1 MSQRRIKKKRLEEKV
16 LVGKTEVEMLPVVKH
31 SIKQILKDNWKFLVI
46 ISIGIFLLYVNGIKG
61 DFVSDDYATI
71 LNNPDVKVFGSFI
84 GGPTPVT
91 VSTYLLAVIFGV
103 YPIVYHLFSVFLYIV
118 ACWVAVVFLNFIVS
132 KRTTWLVMVIF
143 AVLPIHVEAVTWIS
157 GKPYLVI
164 AIFIMICFML
174 IIKYLE
180 DNKLA
185 YLLITFPIF
194 GILFLA
200 DKPRPLSLFPVLL
213 LYLIIVNKKYYWQRL
228 RKIWIYL
235 AGLAVV
241 ALILALPLIIDRV
254 NVVNG
259 GVNASDS
266 VFYNPFFQYPTGIAK
281 YLQVLLVPVDLTLY
295 HTMYTFPVWL
305 NWLILLDFLALITY
319 SYFRNKRIFF
329 ALTFFL
335 LTLLPSMAPVKV
347 SWLVAERYAFLPS
360 LGFCLF
366 LAVIF
371 ESLWQKIKYVTLLPL
386 GIMLIYFSYRTFI
399 RNIDWTTNHKLWVN
413 TCQVSPNSH
422 NAWNN
427 IGDDYDK
434 LKDYPDSIKG
444 FTQSTIV
451 KPNYADAYHNRA
463 NIFFKTGRLDL
474 ARESYNI
481 ALNFSPDLF
490 QTYLSLTQI
499 DLMENQINLAL
510 THSQKAVQ
518 LQPNNPQSAYVLG
531 VVYAQA
537 GNLDQAE
544 MVFKTILESYPQYKL
559 ASDALANIAALKVGV
574 TK

>member
-1 MSQRRIKKKRLEEKV
+1 MSQRKLKKKRQEEKI
-16 LVGKTEVEMLPVVKH
+16 LNGQTSREDGSEIKH
-31 SIKQILKDNWKFLVI
+31 SVKQILKDNWKFLVI
-46 ISIGIFLLYVNGIKG
+46 LSIGIFLLYFNGLQG

-71 LNNPDVKVFGSFI
+71 STNPAVKVLSSYAGNV
-84 GGPTPVT
+84 TPVT
-91 VSTYLLAVIFGV
+91 MSNYLMAIIFGIV
-103 YPIVYHLFSVFLYIV
+103 PVVYHTFSVLVYILS
-118 ACWVAVVFLNFIVS
+118 CWVAVVFLNFLVNKKIA
-132 KRTTWLVMVIF
+132 WLTMLIF
-143 AVLPIHVEAVTWIS
+143 AVMPAHVEAVTWIS
-157 GKPYLVI
+157 GKPYLFI
-164 AIFIMICFML
+164 AVFVMICFIL

-180 DNKLA
+180 ESKLG
-185 YLLITFPIF
+185 YLIAALIAF
-194 GILFLA
+194 GIVFLA

-213 LYLIIVNKKYYWQRL
+213 LYLVVMNKKLYWQKL
-228 RKIWIYL
+228 KKIWIYL
-235 AGLAVV
+235 AAVAVIALAF
-241 ALILALPLIIDRV
+241 ALPLIIERTKI
-254 NVVNG
+254 VNG

-295 HTMYTFPVWL
+295 HTMYVFPVWL
-305 NWLILLDFLALITY
+305 NWLILLDYLALIIY
-319 SYFRNKRIFF
+319 SFYRNKTIFF

-335 LTLLPSMAPVKV
+335 LTLLPSMAPLKV

-366 LAVIF
+366 LAVVLK
-371 ESLWQKIKYVTLLPL
+371 SAWGKVKYATLIPL

-413 TCQVSPNSH
+413 TCQISPNSH

-434 LKDYPDSIKG
+434 LKDYSDSIKG

-451 KPNYADAYHNRA
+451 KPNYADAYHNRG

-474 ARESYNI
+474 ARESYNV

-510 THSQKAVQ
+510 AHSQKAVQ
-518 LQPNNPQSAYVLG
+518 IQPNNPQSAYVLG

-544 MVFKTILESYPQYKL
+544 LVFKTILEAYPQYKL
-559 ASDALANIAALKVGV
+559 ASDALANIAALKVGI